1 MVDLEY
7 KLFRKEV
14 REVGLFK
21 KKVETRA
28 DESAIPENVI
38 DPVLRT
44 MIENTIIDKS
54 KALNIPTVAG
64 CAELISNIIASTP
77 IKLFKDVG
85 GGIEEITEKEDI
97 RLKLLNDETGDL
109 LDAYQMK
116 KAMIKDYL
124 LAGNGYIYI
133 NKKGN
138 TVKSLHYVDEKEV
151 NVINDVDPIFKKVKI
166 TVHGQRYYDFDF
178 IKVTRNTKNGVTG
191 TGIIQENPRVLSVAY
206 NSLIY
211 EENLVKTGGNKKG
224 FLKSENRLE
233 GKIIEELKA
242 AWKRLYANNEENV
255 VVLNKGLE
263 FQEAS
268 NTSVEM
274 QLNENKKTNAEELCK
289 LFTMSI
295 KVLDG
300 TASEEEQINF
310 IKNAIV
316 PIYKAFI
323 TALNKDLLLETEK
336 GSYYFDFDYKE
347 FLKGDIEKLYRAYK
361 TAIEANFMQID
372 EVRYEIDRE
381 PLGFNYMKLGLQD
394 VLLEP
399 KTGQIYTPNMD
410 ATANLNNM
418 SHMKGGGK
426 DENGD

>member
-1 MVDLEY
+1 MGW
-7 KLFRKEV
+7 FR
-14 REVGLFK
+14 
-21 KKVETRA
+21 KKVEIRENEV
-28 DESAIPENVI
+28 DQQENVI

-44 MIENTIIDKS
+44 MIENTIIDKT
-54 KALNIPTVAG
+54 KALNIPTVSG
-64 CAELISNIIASTP
+64 CIELISNIVASTP
-77 IKLFKDVG
+77 IKLFKEVNG
-85 GGIEEITEKEDI
+85 AIEEVTEKEDI

-109 LDAYQMK
+109 LDAHQMK
-116 KAMIKDYL
+116 KALVRDYL

-138 TVKSLHYVDEKEV
+138 TVKSLHFVDEKEV

-166 TVHGQRYYDFDF
+166 TVHGQRYFDF
-178 IKVTRNTKNGVTG
+178 EFIKLIRNTKNGVTG
-191 TGIIQENPRVLSVAY
+191 TGIIQENARVLSVAY
-206 NSLIY
+206 NSLIF

-233 GKIIEELKA
+233 KSMIEELKA
-242 AWKRLYANNEENV
+242 AWKKLYSNNEENI
-255 VVLNKGLE
+255 VVLNKGLD

-268 NTSVEM
+268 NTFVEM

-289 LFTMSI
+289 IFTMST
-295 KVLDG
+295 KVLEG
-300 TASEEEQINF
+300 AASEEEQMNF
-310 IKNAIV
+310 MKNAIL

-323 TALNKDLLLETEK
+323 VALNKDLLLEAEK
-336 GSYYFDFDYKE
+336 GSYYFEFDYKD

-361 TAIEANFMQID
+361 TAIEGNFMQID
-372 EVRYEIDRE
+372 EVRYEIDRK

-394 VLLEP
+394 VLLDP

-418 SHMKGGGK
+418 SQMKGGDK
-426 DENGD
+426 NENGD